1 MSEDVKLNVAVP
13 EHQRD
18 VYDEEAE
25 QMGFASR
32 AAYVRSMINAGRRDF
47 GLDPQGS
54 GGEDTTL
61 EDFVEQ
67 RIVAII
73 DDADGASR
81 DAVIEEVTGDIEQTV
96 TDCLAR
102 LDDAGKID
110 YDIQQDGLVV
120 RSEDD

>member
-1 MSEDVKLNVAVP
+1 MNEDVKLNVAVP

-32 AAYVRSMINAGRRDF
+32 SAYVRAMVNSGRRDF
-47 GLDPQGS
+47 GLDPQGP

-61 EDFVEQ
+61 EDVIEQ
-67 RIVAII
+67 RIVDII

-81 DAVIEEVTGDIEQTV
+81 DAVVQEITGDIEQTI
-96 TDCLAR
+96 TDCLSR
-102 LDDAGKID
+102 LDDTGKID

-120 RSEDD
+120 RTEGD

>member
-13 EHQRD
+13 RHQRE
-18 VYDEEAE
+18 VYDKEAE

-32 AAYVRSMINAGRRDF
+32 AAYVRAMVNAGRRDF

-54 GGEDTTL
+54 DAEDTTL
-61 EDFVEQ
+61 ADFVER
-67 RIVAII
+67 RIVAAI

-81 DAVIEEVTGDIEQTV
+81 DAVVEEVTGDVEQTV

-102 LDDAGKID
+102 LDEEGRID
-110 YDIQQDGLVV
+110 YDIQRDGLVV
-120 RSEDD
+120 RGDD